1 MGACSASLACM
12 AAPTRAKKR
21 LGDHLARLRD
31 SAGRSLAQTA
41 KELKTSDS
49 TISRYESGHV
59 LPNWASVA
67 ALCASY
73 DASDEDRDTAARL
86 WENASD
92 EPPRVRLPAGSTKAF
107 RTFVRA
113 ELEADKVRTVQSL
126 AVPGLI
132 QVKSYARAIEAAAHR
147 FYKQDVR
154 LDSHVATRLNRQ
166 KRLENG
172 ELQLHALIDEAV
184 IEREVGGPDVMEEQL
199 HRLLTVGARANV
211 ILQIIPKTAGAYGS
225 MSGPCTI
232 ISFPSPAD
240 PPGVYLEY
248 PAGGAWVDNEAD
260 VVRFTTMFD
269 DVSLVALSP
278 TETAARIGRQ
288 IGALGRQ

>member
-1 MGACSASLACM
+1 M

-92 EPPRVRLPAGSTKAF
+92 EPRRACAYPQARPRRSARSSAPSSKPTRCAPFSRWSCPA
-107 RTFVRA
+107 
-113 ELEADKVRTVQSL
+113 
-126 AVPGLI
+126 
-132 QVKSYARAIEAAAHR
+132 
-147 FYKQDVR
+147 
-154 LDSHVATRLNRQ
+154 
-166 KRLENG
+166 
-172 ELQLHALIDEAV
+172 
-184 IEREVGGPDVMEEQL
+184 
-199 HRLLTVGARANV
+199 
-211 ILQIIPKTAGAYGS
+211 
-225 MSGPCTI
+225 
-232 ISFPSPAD
+232 
-240 PPGVYLEY
+240 
-248 PAGGAWVDNEAD
+248 
-260 VVRFTTMFD
+260 
-269 DVSLVALSP
+269 
-278 TETAARIGRQ
+278 
-288 IGALGRQ
+288 

>member
-1 MGACSASLACM
+1 M

-21 LGDHLARLRD
+21 LGDHLLRLRD
-31 SAGRSLAQTA
+31 AAGRSLTEVA
-41 KELKTSDS
+41 KELRTSAS

-73 DASDEDRDTAARL
+73 DAGDEDRDIAVRL
-86 WENASD
+86 WDGASD

-107 RTFVRA
+107 RTLVRA
-113 ELEADKVRTVQSL
+113 ELEADKVRTIQSL
-126 AVPGLI
+126 VVPGLI
-132 QVKSYARAIEAAAHR
+132 QVKSYARAIETAAQR
-147 FYKQDVR
+147 SYKQDVQ

-166 KRLENG
+166 KRLEDG

-184 IEREVGGPDVMEEQL
+184 IEREVGGPDVMQEQL
-199 HRLLTVGARANV
+199 HHLLTMGARANV
-211 ILQIIPKTAGAYGS
+211 TLQIIPKTAGAYGS
-225 MSGPCTI
+225 MSGQCTI
-232 ISFPSPAD
+232 VSFPSPAD

-260 VVRFTTMFD
+260 VVRFITMFD

-278 TETAARIGRQ
+278 TDTAARIGRQ
-288 IGALGRQ
+288 IGVLGRQ